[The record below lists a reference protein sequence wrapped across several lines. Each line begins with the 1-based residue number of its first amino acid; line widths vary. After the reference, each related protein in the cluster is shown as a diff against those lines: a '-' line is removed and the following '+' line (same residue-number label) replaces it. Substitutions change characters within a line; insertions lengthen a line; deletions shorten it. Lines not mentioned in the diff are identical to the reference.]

1 MTNQTIFTFSENAYY
16 AASLLL
22 YLAQENKITIS
33 DEIIQSVIN
42 LINDKETDLNDS
54 NMSKVTVQQV
64 TNLLMLLGL
73 EEETNE

>member
-33 DEIIQSVIN
+33 DKAIQFVIN
-42 LINDKETDLNDS
+42 LINNEETDLNDS
-54 NMSKVTVQQV
+54 DISELTQQL
-64 TNLLMLLGL
+64 TNLLMLLSL

>member
-33 DEIIQSVIN
+33 NEAIQFVIN
-42 LINDKETDLNDS
+42 LINNEETDLNNL
-54 NMSKVTVQQV
+54 NMSGLTQQL